1 MPAWS
6 RSHPI
11 QPLTASSLLCSG
23 VPSFIC
29 VFLLCI
35 CRLILSPGTNG
46 LKIRLILPSPIPLL
60 VRWRAACLTLSLRF
74 SSMPLGKQECR
85 FSCFP
90 QLGEGAPGSQGSPK
104 AQKPS
109 QLEPEHEDVYQL
121 TSAMHSQPFTPNLNP
136 KPAELTEELLLI
148 GCAGL

>member
-6 RSHPI
+6 RSCLI
-11 QPLTASSLLCSG
+11 QPITALFCSG
-23 VPSFIC
+23 VPSSRC
-29 VFLLCI
+29 AFLLCI
-35 CRLILSPGTNG
+35 CTLILSLGANG
-46 LKIRLILPSPIPLL
+46 FKIRLILPYPIPLL
-60 VRWRAACLTLSLRF
+60 ARWGAAYLTLSLRV

-90 QLGEGAPGSQGSPK
+90 QLGEGASGSQGSPK

-109 QLEPEHEDVYQL
+109 QLEPEHEDVYQV
-121 TSAMHSQPFTPNLNP
+121 TSALRPHLNP
-136 KPAELTEELLLI
+136 KPAELTEELLLM